1 MTPMTRSAELEQQI
15 AALAARYG
23 EPRRVSA
30 QVPDGL
36 FSPFTKSDRYGEVC
50 MVVRRPDGRLITARK
65 RYYPPDCYR
74 LLTGGVSHGEAIE
87 DALLRETDEETGLAV
102 AIRRFLAVIDYTI
115 APDGAAP
122 PGSSETAFVTF
133 AFLLEETGGVLLPR
147 DESEEIEHFR
157 EVLPQTLPALAD
169 VLEQLP
175 QHYDARIAGNWQTW
189 GLFRAVVHRVV
200 YAALVES

>member
-1 MTPMTRSAELEQQI
+1 MTLSDALEQQI

-36 FSPFTKSDRYGEVC
+36 FSPFTKGDRYGEVC
-50 MVVRRPDGRLITARK
+50 MVVRRANGRLITARK

-74 LLTGGVSHGEAIE
+74 LLTGGIAQGEAIA
-87 DALLRETDEETGLAV
+87 DALLRETYEETALAV
-102 AIRRFLAVIDYTI
+102 NIRRFLAVIDYTI

-122 PGSSETAFVTF
+122 PGSSAATFVTF
-133 AFLLEETGGVLLPR
+133 AFLLDETGGVLMVQ

-157 EVLPQTLPALAD
+157 EVLPETLPALVD
-169 VLEQLP
+169 MLEQLP
-175 QHYDARIAGNWQTW
+175 DRYDDEIAGNWRTW
-189 GLFRAVVHRVV
+189 GQFRAAVHRVV
-200 YAALVES
+200 HAALTEG